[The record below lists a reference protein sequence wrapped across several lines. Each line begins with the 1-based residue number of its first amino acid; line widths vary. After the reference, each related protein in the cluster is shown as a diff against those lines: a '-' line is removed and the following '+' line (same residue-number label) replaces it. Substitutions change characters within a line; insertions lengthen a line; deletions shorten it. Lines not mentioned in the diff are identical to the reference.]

1 MEGWESESLT
11 SNCNSSCCKHE
22 LTKLCPNSKY
32 KLQVQAETLGSRG
45 PISNEIRALSG
56 QTTPPAPAKVTV
68 VGVDSSSVEVEWT
81 AIQVSSNKTVDGYW
95 VRMIL
100 LYRPQAWFPVAT

>member
-1 MEGWESESLT
+1 MERWDTVSLT
-11 SNCNSSCCKHE
+11 SNCNSSCCTLE
-22 LTKLCPNSKY
+22 LKLLPNRVY
-32 KLQVQAETLGSRG
+32 KLYVVAEAFERRG
-45 PISNEIRALSG
+45 LISNEIRALSG